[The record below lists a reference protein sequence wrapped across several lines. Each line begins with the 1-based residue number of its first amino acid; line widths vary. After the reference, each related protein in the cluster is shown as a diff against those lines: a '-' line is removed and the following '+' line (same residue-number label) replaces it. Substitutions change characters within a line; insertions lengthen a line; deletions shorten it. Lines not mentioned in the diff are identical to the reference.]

1 MKSQN
6 SDFWLHRKV
15 RNIERRILNTINVYN
30 GAKISAKICKIL
42 QKGFLHTYFC
52 STVYVD
58 GIQNSPLNVLYVPM
72 KKKMAFLQIHFLH
85 LSLTSQEKV
94 KEIWNLKIR
103 IFDFIGRCE
112 TLRGEFWIP
121 STYTMEQKL
130 VQKYAKYCKNGFC
143 TPIFARPYTL
153 MVFKILLSTF
163 RTFLWKKNG
172 IFANSFFAPLLD

>member
-1 MKSQN
+1 MQN
-6 SDFWLHRKV
+6 TAKMVFAHLFSLDRIRWWYSKFSS
-15 RNIERRILNTINVYN
+15 RR
-30 GAKISAKICKIL
+30 SAPS
-42 QKGFLHTYFC
+42 YE
-52 STVYVD
+52 
-58 GIQNSPLNVLYVPM
+58 
-72 KKKMAFLQIHFLH
+72 KKMAFLRIHFLH

-130 VQKYAKYCKNGFC
+130 VQKYAKYCKKGFC

-163 RTFLWKKNG
+163 RTFLWKKKWHFSEF
-172 IFANSFFAPLLD
+172 IFCTFPWLVKKKSVW